1 MTTAATSSEATTT
14 AGRLLS
20 LDAYRGFIMI
30 CLTWGGFGLGK
41 FAELKLR
48 TQPDSGWW
56 QFLHAQFDHGPW
68 AGWGFWDLI
77 MPAFMFMVGMAMP
90 FSEARRQREGQTR
103 GQIARHT
110 LIRSGVLILL
120 GIFLASHGKPRE
132 AWTLTN
138 TLAQI
143 GLCYPLAALCV
154 SRGYRVQATVAGV
167 SLIGTW
173 LLFVLHGGSPQ
184 LGPGITPEWAAVNH
198 AGIGQAWWKNS
209 NVAHAFDVWFLNL
222 FPQNAPF
229 TANEGGYHTLSF
241 LPSLATMIAGI
252 MCASWVR
259 ERDTANLRILRV
271 LLIAGAALVLAGEI
285 LGHSG
290 LCPLVK
296 RIWTPSFSL
305 VCTGMCVL
313 MLAAFYYIVDM
324 RGWRRWTF
332 PFIVA
337 GANSIALY
345 MMSQLLKPW
354 VADLWRR
361 YLGRD
366 AFLFAGPEWESVL
379 RYPAIGFTFWLVA
392 WWMYRN
398 KIFVRI

>member
-1 MTTAATSSEATTT
+1 
-14 AGRLLS
+14 
-20 LDAYRGFIMI
+20 
-30 CLTWGGFGLGK
+30 
-41 FAELKLR
+41 
-48 TQPDSGWW
+48 
-56 QFLHAQFDHGPW
+56 
-68 AGWGFWDLI
+68 
-77 MPAFMFMVGMAMP
+77 
-90 FSEARRQREGQTR
+90 
-103 GQIARHT
+103 
-110 LIRSGVLILL
+110 
-120 GIFLASHGKPRE
+120 
-132 AWTLTN
+132 
-138 TLAQI
+138 
-143 GLCYPLAALCV
+143 
-154 SRGYRVQATVAGV
+154 
-167 SLIGTW
+167 
-173 LLFVLHGGSPQ
+173 
-184 LGPGITPEWAAVNH
+184 
-198 AGIGQAWWKNS
+198 
-209 NVAHAFDVWFLNL
+209 
-222 FPQNAPF
+222 
-229 TANEGGYHTLSF
+229 
-241 LPSLATMIAGI
+241 

-259 ERDTANLRILRV
+259 ERDTASLCILRV
-271 LLIAGAALVLAGEI
+271 LLIAGAALVVAGEI

-366 AFLFAGPEWESVL
+366 AFLIAGPEWESVL